1 MRCAA
6 KRCGGCHRRLLGPLV
21 ADEPEP
27 PDVPASENGH
37 ALGAAEHER
46 PGRHGRITRREHHPW
61 LHPTALPVRGAAL
74 DPPLR
79 GRTLRLRPR
88 PGRLRCVITM
98 ADRHRQLR
106 STLQTPTLSER
117 CASRPQVA
125 RPGRPRGWAHG
136 GRHRPARHCRRVVPL
151 PATGHSK
158 QKDYGAE
165 HPAESGPPQNPA
177 NAPIA
182 IDSGTFAPA
191 CNEIA
196 AVIAAT
202 RWTVRYKPPTSPTR
216 PAEVM
221 VR

>member
-1 MRCAA
+1 MLPA
-6 KRCGGCHRRLLGPLV
+6 RRLLAQGAREVGHTGDDIAPHGIV
-21 ADEPEP
+21 DGWFR
-27 PDVPASENGH
+27 AS
-37 ALGAAEHER
+37 
-46 PGRHGRITRREHHPW
+46 
-61 LHPTALPVRGAAL
+61 
-74 DPPLR
+74 
-79 GRTLRLRPR
+79 
-88 PGRLRCVITM
+88 
-98 ADRHRQLR
+98 
-106 STLQTPTLSER
+106 
-117 CASRPQVA
+117 
-125 RPGRPRGWAHG
+125 
-136 GRHRPARHCRRVVPL
+136 
-151 PATGHSK
+151 ATGHSK

-191 CNEIA
+191 CTEIA